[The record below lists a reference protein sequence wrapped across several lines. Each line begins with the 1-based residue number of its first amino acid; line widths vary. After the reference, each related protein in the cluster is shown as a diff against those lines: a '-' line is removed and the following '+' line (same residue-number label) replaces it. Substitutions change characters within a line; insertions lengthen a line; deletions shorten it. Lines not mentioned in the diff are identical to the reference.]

1 MDTETK
7 SKIKIGATYQRPANV
22 EIDPDMIRLQKAL
35 LGEKPPFNE
44 WLVWLALVA
53 VLLVALFL
61 WRA

>member
-7 SKIKIGATYQRPANV
+7 PKIKIGATYQRPSNV
-22 EIDPDMIRLQKAL
+22 ETDPDMIRLQRAL

-44 WLVWLALVA
+44 WLVWLALA
-53 VLLVALFL
+53 AILLVALFF